1 MAKMTGYRSN
11 KGEVVFKR
19 QKATPPFT
27 FELESIFLT
36 YVEKILTK
44 FSRIFG
50 SSRVRIKPT
59 APNKAAFGTVTCI

>member
-27 FELESIFLT
+27 FELET

-59 APNKAAFGTVTCI
+59 APNKAAFGTVTCIALNN